1 MQLRVGIVTVV
12 VRVTIKIYQL
22 LRKIKQ
28 IKVSKKLKADAV
40 LIFSFV

>member
-1 MQLRVGIVTVV
+1 MQLRVGIVTIL

-28 IKVSKKLKADAV
+28 IKVSNKR
-40 LIFSFV
+40 